1 MNIFYKWPFRF
12 ISTRYLGA
20 WVLLCITFTNPLLAA
35 SSERPRKIAF
45 VISKASPAYQQVVT
59 GAEEKLLGQS
69 SVYSFDGMLQGADRK
84 IDQAIETADIIVTV
98 GAGATEA
105 VVSKGPSQP
114 VIAALI
120 TDSAFSAIAEK
131 YYASRQQALDSGL
144 SVIFLDQPV
153 KRSIE
158 LSKMLMPSASNV
170 GLMLG
175 PASLPRLEEFGSHV
189 SNAGMNPI
197 LVAVNARDNPIKVLE
212 PAIKRADVFIPVPDS
227 RLINIST
234 AKWILQL
241 SYRYK
246 VPVVAYSRAYL
257 KAGALA
263 AVYTSPENV
272 AQQVSELVAEVV
284 NSEEG
289 TGLAHMPAY
298 FSVEFNTNVAEHL
311 GIDLKDTEF
320 YLERLND

>member
-1 MNIFYKWPFRF
+1 
-12 ISTRYLGA
+12 
-20 WVLLCITFTNPLLAA
+20 
-35 SSERPRKIAF
+35 
-45 VISKASPAYQQVVT
+45 
-59 GAEEKLLGQS
+59 
-69 SVYSFDGMLQGADRK
+69 
-84 IDQAIETADIIVTV
+84 
-98 GAGATEA
+98 
-105 VVSKGPSQP
+105 
-114 VIAALI
+114 
-120 TDSAFSAIAEK
+120 
-131 YYASRQQALDSGL
+131 
-144 SVIFLDQPV
+144 
-153 KRSIE
+153 
-158 LSKMLMPSASNV
+158 MLMPSASNV

-175 PASLPRLEEFGSHV
+175 PASLPRLEEFGNHV

-272 AQQVSELVAEVV
+272 AHRYLSWWPRWSIPKKVQVWLICQPIFPLSLIPMWLSIWV
-284 NSEEG
+284 
-289 TGLAHMPAY
+289 L
-298 FSVEFNTNVAEHL
+298 
-311 GIDLKDTEF
+311 I
-320 YLERLND
+320 